1 MITIDDGEFT
11 DDESW
16 GLLPVILEL
25 NVILIVMTMGSR
37 RILGPLAEKTLQHR
51 KIETINLAPIDKWY
65 HAGLAC
71 QTLDVTA
78 IPPELE
84 RVIQS
89 RSNGNPGWVES
100 FLVSLTQAGGLV
112 VRTVTKMDVIEL
124 GLVAP
129 PLSMMQRSHEEE
141 IDDSESCSLYSEAK
155 DFGKDAEN
163 LHEGWKM
170 YQYCYKVIISM
181 IAQRVLIINI
191 RTVQLELWKTCTRTK
206 GLTKCQCVRSPQ
218 ILT

>member
-1 MITIDDGEFT
+1 MAIDDGEFT

-16 GLLPVILEL
+16 SLLPVILDL
-25 NVILIVMTMGSR
+25 DIMLIVMTMGSR
-37 RILGPLAEKTLQHR
+37 RILSSVAEV
-51 KIETINLAPIDKWY
+51 TIRHKRIRNIQLHSIDKWY

-71 QTLDVTA
+71 QILDVTA

-112 VRTVTKMDVIEL
+112 VRSVDKSDVTEL

-129 PLSMMQRSHEEE
+129 PLSMMQRLTE
-141 IDDSESCSLYSEAK
+141 DDLQDSETGSLYSEAK
-155 DFGKDAEN
+155 RWYNSAEN
-163 LHEGWKM
+163 YNIDGWEM
-170 YQYCYKVIISM
+170 YQYSYKVSLK
-181 IAQRVLIINI
+181 QK
-191 RTVQLELWKTCTRTK
+191 RTLLLQTNFFE
-206 GLTKCQCVRSPQ
+206 
-218 ILT
+218 